1 MEIPELFYVETP
13 RDLLA
18 LTGRDRASFLQG
30 MVTNDVLG
38 LEPGQG
44 CYAFHL
50 DATGH
55 VLADMRVLVQEDR
68 ILLDLEPGVGPV
80 LAELLDHYLVMERVK
95 IAAPVSSSFFLGGA
109 GAAEALESLAATG
122 VGSWPEAAHGALAIG
137 DSEAFPTFATVTIL
151 IQNFGATIHADPSD
165 VAAIRRY
172 LDASGAVRTEA
183 SMPESLR
190 IFAGVPRFGADI
202 DKRVLAPETG
212 QAARAIH
219 YKKGCYVG
227 QEIVARID
235 ARGHTNRAL
244 AGFWLNEPVPA
255 ETPVTVDGKEVG
267 RITSSAAWEGMAVA
281 LGYLRNEFAAPGTT
295 ILAGDVSGTVR
306 ELS

>member
-1 MEIPELFYVETP
+1 MEIPKLFYVETP

-18 LTGRDRASFLQG
+18 LTGRDRATFLQG

-95 IAAPVSSSFFLGGA
+95 ITPLQSSCFYVGGDISWYFEFADVPRVEGANFPDKSLGKSIFWAVSKWNLNSGFFVYALEESAEDFARGIGKESLSPEYF
-109 GAAEALESLAATG
+109 EALR
-122 VGSWPEAAHGALAIG
+122 I
-137 DSEAFPTFATVTIL
+137 
-151 IQNFGATIHADPSD
+151 
-165 VAAIRRY
+165 Y
-172 LDASGAVRTEA
+172 SG
-183 SMPESLR
+183 
-190 IFAGVPRFGADI
+190 IPRFGVDI

-244 AGFWLNEPVPA
+244 AGFWLNAPVPP

-281 LGYLRNEFAAPGTT
+281 LGYLRNEFAEPGTE

-306 ELS
+306 ELP